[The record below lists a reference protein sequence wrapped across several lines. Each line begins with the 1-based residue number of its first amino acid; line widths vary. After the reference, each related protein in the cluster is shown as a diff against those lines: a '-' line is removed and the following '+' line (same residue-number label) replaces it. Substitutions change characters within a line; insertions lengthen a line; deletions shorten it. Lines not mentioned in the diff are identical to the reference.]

1 MSFLP
6 SITDRKVN
14 TFQFAQILGGT
25 EPDSM
30 SDGNQ
35 EGEQPSDEAEEYYTG
50 KGNGPN
56 NLKRDRSQSDEF

>member
-1 MSFLP
+1 
-6 SITDRKVN
+6 
-14 TFQFAQILGGT
+14 
-25 EPDSM
+25 M